1 MGTWL
6 QWNTSS
12 SLIALC
18 SMVCRHCGLNME
30 AGSPPSLPSLSQ
42 QAGEATSC
50 FASSSRTEA
59 PETGT
64 MHIPPAE
71 SNFHKRWEAPVVQLH
86 IRQGGGGGGD
96 CLYCLTAII
105 CTALGPHPSL
115 NQDLWLARWRHG
127 RAGICTQVSN
137 PTIPA
142 MSQRQPSWPCS
153 RGGSECCPATCHAE
167 SWPLVQFHNSLHFT
181 KLPLKM
187 QREPLKY

>member
-86 IRQGGGGGGD
+86 IRQGGGGGGIACIVSQPSSAQPLAPTPLWIKTCD
-96 CLYCLTAII
+96 LPDDAMAEQESALRFPIQQYLPWANGSP
-105 CTALGPHPSL
+105 LGPALEAAQNAAPL
-115 NQDLWLARWRHG
+115 
-127 RAGICTQVSN
+127 
-137 PTIPA
+137 PA
-142 MSQRQPSWPCS
+142 MQKA
-153 RGGSECCPATCHAE
+153 G
-167 SWPLVQFHNSLHFT
+167 L
-181 KLPLKM
+181 
-187 QREPLKY
+187 